1 MKKLSA
7 MLVAFIL
14 VAATAFTAFAAG
26 INDSEQAVLNELKTS
41 VKMNGSEM
49 VIPSEFVN
57 QAENYFNTIDMTA
70 DESSQI
76 VAVLK
81 KGESFLENS
90 GASNIADLTFAQKQ
104 TLLSYGKEVVGV
116 LDMTMSYDTSSK
128 KLTIYGKDGK
138 VAFSAVPTLTKA
150 GSVQDNSVIKT
161 TGAGL
166 APFDCWLVLRGM
178 KTLGIRMERSQE
190 NAEQIAA
197 WLQQQKAV
205 TRVIYPGLPDHPG
218 HEIMK
223 KQARGFGA
231 MLTIQL
237 ESKEFALAIL
247 EKVRMIRFAE
257 SLGGVETLVT
267 YPTTQTH
274 ADVPKEIRERNGIT
288 ESTLR
293 FSVGIENIEDLIG
306 ELEKVFAEI
315 EEEKNDGKKS

>member
-76 VAVLK
+76 VAILK

-138 VAFSAVPTLTKA
+138 VAFAFSAVPTLTKA

-161 TGAGL
+161 TGAEADFSGVIAVSAVAFVMVAGGAFYL
-166 APFDCWLVLRGM
+166 A
-178 KTLGIRMERSQE
+178 KSKKER
-190 NAEQIAA
+190 A
-197 WLQQQKAV
+197 
-205 TRVIYPGLPDHPG
+205 
-218 HEIMK
+218 
-223 KQARGFGA
+223 
-231 MLTIQL
+231 
-237 ESKEFALAIL
+237 
-247 EKVRMIRFAE
+247 
-257 SLGGVETLVT
+257 
-267 YPTTQTH
+267 
-274 ADVPKEIRERNGIT
+274 
-288 ESTLR
+288 
-293 FSVGIENIEDLIG
+293 
-306 ELEKVFAEI
+306 
-315 EEEKNDGKKS
+315 

>member
-76 VAVLK
+76 VAILK

-90 GASNIADLTFAQKQ
+90 GASNIGASNIADLTFAQKQ

-161 TGAGL
+161 TGAEADFSGIIAVSAVAFVMVAGGAFYL
-166 APFDCWLVLRGM
+166 A
-178 KTLGIRMERSQE
+178 KSKKER
-190 NAEQIAA
+190 A
-197 WLQQQKAV
+197 
-205 TRVIYPGLPDHPG
+205 
-218 HEIMK
+218 
-223 KQARGFGA
+223 
-231 MLTIQL
+231 
-237 ESKEFALAIL
+237 
-247 EKVRMIRFAE
+247 
-257 SLGGVETLVT
+257 
-267 YPTTQTH
+267 
-274 ADVPKEIRERNGIT
+274 
-288 ESTLR
+288 
-293 FSVGIENIEDLIG
+293 
-306 ELEKVFAEI
+306 
-315 EEEKNDGKKS
+315 

>member
-138 VAFSAVPTLTKA
+138 VAFSAVPTPLTKA

-161 TGAGL
+161 TGAEADFSGIIAVSAVAFVMVAGGAFYL
-166 APFDCWLVLRGM
+166 A
-178 KTLGIRMERSQE
+178 KSKKER
-190 NAEQIAA
+190 A
-197 WLQQQKAV
+197 
-205 TRVIYPGLPDHPG
+205 
-218 HEIMK
+218 
-223 KQARGFGA
+223 
-231 MLTIQL
+231 
-237 ESKEFALAIL
+237 
-247 EKVRMIRFAE
+247 
-257 SLGGVETLVT
+257 
-267 YPTTQTH
+267 
-274 ADVPKEIRERNGIT
+274 
-288 ESTLR
+288 
-293 FSVGIENIEDLIG
+293 
-306 ELEKVFAEI
+306 
-315 EEEKNDGKKS
+315 

>member
-76 VAVLK
+76 VAILK

-116 LDMTMSYDTSSK
+116 LDMTMSYDTSSR

-138 VAFSAVPTLTKA
+138 VAFSAAVPTLTKA

-161 TGAGL
+161 TGAEADFSGIIAVSAVAFVMVAGGAFYL
-166 APFDCWLVLRGM
+166 A
-178 KTLGIRMERSQE
+178 KSKKER
-190 NAEQIAA
+190 A
-197 WLQQQKAV
+197 
-205 TRVIYPGLPDHPG
+205 
-218 HEIMK
+218 
-223 KQARGFGA
+223 
-231 MLTIQL
+231 
-237 ESKEFALAIL
+237 
-247 EKVRMIRFAE
+247 
-257 SLGGVETLVT
+257 
-267 YPTTQTH
+267 
-274 ADVPKEIRERNGIT
+274 
-288 ESTLR
+288 
-293 FSVGIENIEDLIG
+293 
-306 ELEKVFAEI
+306 
-315 EEEKNDGKKS
+315 

>member
-138 VAFSAVPTLTKA
+138 VAFSAVPTLPTLTKA

-161 TGAGL
+161 TGAEADFSGVIAVSAVAFVMVAGGAFYL
-166 APFDCWLVLRGM
+166 A
-178 KTLGIRMERSQE
+178 KSKKER
-190 NAEQIAA
+190 A
-197 WLQQQKAV
+197 
-205 TRVIYPGLPDHPG
+205 
-218 HEIMK
+218 
-223 KQARGFGA
+223 
-231 MLTIQL
+231 
-237 ESKEFALAIL
+237 
-247 EKVRMIRFAE
+247 
-257 SLGGVETLVT
+257 
-267 YPTTQTH
+267 
-274 ADVPKEIRERNGIT
+274 
-288 ESTLR
+288 
-293 FSVGIENIEDLIG
+293 
-306 ELEKVFAEI
+306 
-315 EEEKNDGKKS
+315 

>member
-138 VAFSAVPTLTKA
+138 VAFSFSAVPTLTKA

-161 TGAGL
+161 TGAEADFSGIIAVSAVAFVMVAGGAFYL
-166 APFDCWLVLRGM
+166 A
-178 KTLGIRMERSQE
+178 KSKKER
-190 NAEQIAA
+190 A
-197 WLQQQKAV
+197 
-205 TRVIYPGLPDHPG
+205 
-218 HEIMK
+218 
-223 KQARGFGA
+223 
-231 MLTIQL
+231 
-237 ESKEFALAIL
+237 
-247 EKVRMIRFAE
+247 
-257 SLGGVETLVT
+257 
-267 YPTTQTH
+267 
-274 ADVPKEIRERNGIT
+274 
-288 ESTLR
+288 
-293 FSVGIENIEDLIG
+293 
-306 ELEKVFAEI
+306 
-315 EEEKNDGKKS
+315 

>member
-116 LDMTMSYDTSSK
+116 LDMTMSSSK

-161 TGAGL
+161 TGAEADFSGIIAVSAVAFVMVAGGAFYL
-166 APFDCWLVLRGM
+166 A
-178 KTLGIRMERSQE
+178 KSKKER
-190 NAEQIAA
+190 A
-197 WLQQQKAV
+197 
-205 TRVIYPGLPDHPG
+205 
-218 HEIMK
+218 
-223 KQARGFGA
+223 
-231 MLTIQL
+231 
-237 ESKEFALAIL
+237 
-247 EKVRMIRFAE
+247 
-257 SLGGVETLVT
+257 
-267 YPTTQTH
+267 
-274 ADVPKEIRERNGIT
+274 
-288 ESTLR
+288 
-293 FSVGIENIEDLIG
+293 
-306 ELEKVFAEI
+306 
-315 EEEKNDGKKS
+315 

>member
-76 VAVLK
+76 VAILK

-116 LDMTMSYDTSSK
+116 LGTAKTARLHSQLFLHLQRQAAFRITVLSRQQAQRLTS
-128 KLTIYGKDGK
+128 
-138 VAFSAVPTLTKA
+138 
-150 GSVQDNSVIKT
+150 
-161 TGAGL
+161 
-166 APFDCWLVLRGM
+166 
-178 KTLGIRMERSQE
+178 
-190 NAEQIAA
+190 AA
-197 WLQQQKAV
+197 L
-205 TRVIYPGLPDHPG
+205 
-218 HEIMK
+218 
-223 KQARGFGA
+223 
-231 MLTIQL
+231 
-237 ESKEFALAIL
+237 
-247 EKVRMIRFAE
+247 
-257 SLGGVETLVT
+257 SLFLLL
-267 YPTTQTH
+267 H
-274 ADVPKEIRERNGIT
+274 
-288 ESTLR
+288 L
-293 FSVGIENIEDLIG
+293 
-306 ELEKVFAEI
+306 
-315 EEEKNDGKKS
+315 

>member
-116 LDMTMSYDTSSK
+116 LGMTMSYDTSSK

-138 VAFSAVPTLTKA
+138 VAFSAVFSAVPTLTKA

-161 TGAGL
+161 TGAEADFSGIIAVSAVAFVMVAGGAFYL
-166 APFDCWLVLRGM
+166 A
-178 KTLGIRMERSQE
+178 KSKKER
-190 NAEQIAA
+190 A
-197 WLQQQKAV
+197 
-205 TRVIYPGLPDHPG
+205 
-218 HEIMK
+218 
-223 KQARGFGA
+223 
-231 MLTIQL
+231 
-237 ESKEFALAIL
+237 
-247 EKVRMIRFAE
+247 
-257 SLGGVETLVT
+257 
-267 YPTTQTH
+267 
-274 ADVPKEIRERNGIT
+274 
-288 ESTLR
+288 
-293 FSVGIENIEDLIG
+293 
-306 ELEKVFAEI
+306 
-315 EEEKNDGKKS
+315 

>member
-138 VAFSAVPTLTKA
+138 VAFSAAVPTLTKA

-161 TGAGL
+161 TGAEADFSGVIAVSAVAFVMVAGGAFYL
-166 APFDCWLVLRGM
+166 A
-178 KTLGIRMERSQE
+178 KSKKER
-190 NAEQIAA
+190 A
-197 WLQQQKAV
+197 
-205 TRVIYPGLPDHPG
+205 
-218 HEIMK
+218 
-223 KQARGFGA
+223 
-231 MLTIQL
+231 
-237 ESKEFALAIL
+237 
-247 EKVRMIRFAE
+247 
-257 SLGGVETLVT
+257 
-267 YPTTQTH
+267 
-274 ADVPKEIRERNGIT
+274 
-288 ESTLR
+288 
-293 FSVGIENIEDLIG
+293 
-306 ELEKVFAEI
+306 
-315 EEEKNDGKKS
+315 

>member
-138 VAFSAVPTLTKA
+138 VAFSAVPTLSTLTKA

-161 TGAGL
+161 TGAEADFSGIIAVSAVAFVMVAGGAFYL
-166 APFDCWLVLRGM
+166 A
-178 KTLGIRMERSQE
+178 KSKKER
-190 NAEQIAA
+190 A
-197 WLQQQKAV
+197 
-205 TRVIYPGLPDHPG
+205 
-218 HEIMK
+218 
-223 KQARGFGA
+223 
-231 MLTIQL
+231 
-237 ESKEFALAIL
+237 
-247 EKVRMIRFAE
+247 
-257 SLGGVETLVT
+257 
-267 YPTTQTH
+267 
-274 ADVPKEIRERNGIT
+274 
-288 ESTLR
+288 
-293 FSVGIENIEDLIG
+293 
-306 ELEKVFAEI
+306 
-315 EEEKNDGKKS
+315 

>member
-138 VAFSAVPTLTKA
+138 VAFSATKA

-161 TGAGL
+161 TGAEADFSGIIAVSAVAFVMVAGGAFYL
-166 APFDCWLVLRGM
+166 A
-178 KTLGIRMERSQE
+178 KSKKER
-190 NAEQIAA
+190 A
-197 WLQQQKAV
+197 
-205 TRVIYPGLPDHPG
+205 
-218 HEIMK
+218 
-223 KQARGFGA
+223 
-231 MLTIQL
+231 
-237 ESKEFALAIL
+237 
-247 EKVRMIRFAE
+247 
-257 SLGGVETLVT
+257 
-267 YPTTQTH
+267 
-274 ADVPKEIRERNGIT
+274 
-288 ESTLR
+288 
-293 FSVGIENIEDLIG
+293 
-306 ELEKVFAEI
+306 
-315 EEEKNDGKKS
+315 

>member
-76 VAVLK
+76 VAILK

-104 TLLSYGKEVVGV
+104 TLLSYGKEVVG
-116 LDMTMSYDTSSK
+116 MTMSYDTSSK

-161 TGAGL
+161 TGAEADFSGIIAVSAVAFVMVAGGAFYL
-166 APFDCWLVLRGM
+166 A
-178 KTLGIRMERSQE
+178 KSKKER
-190 NAEQIAA
+190 A
-197 WLQQQKAV
+197 
-205 TRVIYPGLPDHPG
+205 
-218 HEIMK
+218 
-223 KQARGFGA
+223 
-231 MLTIQL
+231 
-237 ESKEFALAIL
+237 
-247 EKVRMIRFAE
+247 
-257 SLGGVETLVT
+257 
-267 YPTTQTH
+267 
-274 ADVPKEIRERNGIT
+274 
-288 ESTLR
+288 
-293 FSVGIENIEDLIG
+293 
-306 ELEKVFAEI
+306 
-315 EEEKNDGKKS
+315 

>member
-138 VAFSAVPTLTKA
+138 VAFSASAVPTLTKA

-161 TGAGL
+161 TGAEADFSGVIAVSAVAFVMVVGGAFYL
-166 APFDCWLVLRGM
+166 A
-178 KTLGIRMERSQE
+178 KSKKER
-190 NAEQIAA
+190 A
-197 WLQQQKAV
+197 
-205 TRVIYPGLPDHPG
+205 
-218 HEIMK
+218 
-223 KQARGFGA
+223 
-231 MLTIQL
+231 
-237 ESKEFALAIL
+237 
-247 EKVRMIRFAE
+247 
-257 SLGGVETLVT
+257 
-267 YPTTQTH
+267 
-274 ADVPKEIRERNGIT
+274 
-288 ESTLR
+288 
-293 FSVGIENIEDLIG
+293 
-306 ELEKVFAEI
+306 
-315 EEEKNDGKKS
+315 

>member
-76 VAVLK
+76 VAILK

-104 TLLSYGKEVVGV
+104 TLLSYGKKVVGV
-116 LDMTMSYDTSSK
+116 LGMTMSYDTSTK

-138 VAFSAVPTLTKA
+138 VAFSATPTLTKA
-150 GSVQDNSVIKT
+150 GSVIKT
-161 TGAGL
+161 TGAEADFSGIIAVSAVAFVMVAGGAFYL
-166 APFDCWLVLRGM
+166 A
-178 KTLGIRMERSQE
+178 KSKKER
-190 NAEQIAA
+190 A
-197 WLQQQKAV
+197 
-205 TRVIYPGLPDHPG
+205 
-218 HEIMK
+218 
-223 KQARGFGA
+223 
-231 MLTIQL
+231 
-237 ESKEFALAIL
+237 
-247 EKVRMIRFAE
+247 
-257 SLGGVETLVT
+257 
-267 YPTTQTH
+267 
-274 ADVPKEIRERNGIT
+274 
-288 ESTLR
+288 
-293 FSVGIENIEDLIG
+293 
-306 ELEKVFAEI
+306 
-315 EEEKNDGKKS
+315 

>member
-138 VAFSAVPTLTKA
+138 VAFSAAVPTLTKA

-161 TGAGL
+161 TGAEADFSGIIAVSAVAFVMVAGGAFYL
-166 APFDCWLVLRGM
+166 A
-178 KTLGIRMERSQE
+178 KSKKER
-190 NAEQIAA
+190 A
-197 WLQQQKAV
+197 
-205 TRVIYPGLPDHPG
+205 
-218 HEIMK
+218 
-223 KQARGFGA
+223 
-231 MLTIQL
+231 
-237 ESKEFALAIL
+237 
-247 EKVRMIRFAE
+247 
-257 SLGGVETLVT
+257 
-267 YPTTQTH
+267 
-274 ADVPKEIRERNGIT
+274 
-288 ESTLR
+288 
-293 FSVGIENIEDLIG
+293 
-306 ELEKVFAEI
+306 
-315 EEEKNDGKKS
+315 

>member
-104 TLLSYGKEVVGV
+104 TL
-116 LDMTMSYDTSSK
+116 
-128 KLTIYGKDGK
+128 
-138 VAFSAVPTLTKA
+138 PKA

-161 TGAGL
+161 TGAEADFSGIIAVSAVAFVMVAGGAFYL
-166 APFDCWLVLRGM
+166 A
-178 KTLGIRMERSQE
+178 KSKKER
-190 NAEQIAA
+190 A
-197 WLQQQKAV
+197 
-205 TRVIYPGLPDHPG
+205 
-218 HEIMK
+218 
-223 KQARGFGA
+223 
-231 MLTIQL
+231 
-237 ESKEFALAIL
+237 
-247 EKVRMIRFAE
+247 
-257 SLGGVETLVT
+257 
-267 YPTTQTH
+267 
-274 ADVPKEIRERNGIT
+274 
-288 ESTLR
+288 
-293 FSVGIENIEDLIG
+293 
-306 ELEKVFAEI
+306 
-315 EEEKNDGKKS
+315 

>member
-138 VAFSAVPTLTKA
+138 VAFSAVPTTLTKA

-161 TGAGL
+161 TGAEADFSGIIAVSAVAFVMVAGGAFYL
-166 APFDCWLVLRGM
+166 A
-178 KTLGIRMERSQE
+178 KSKKER
-190 NAEQIAA
+190 A
-197 WLQQQKAV
+197 
-205 TRVIYPGLPDHPG
+205 
-218 HEIMK
+218 
-223 KQARGFGA
+223 
-231 MLTIQL
+231 
-237 ESKEFALAIL
+237 
-247 EKVRMIRFAE
+247 
-257 SLGGVETLVT
+257 
-267 YPTTQTH
+267 
-274 ADVPKEIRERNGIT
+274 
-288 ESTLR
+288 
-293 FSVGIENIEDLIG
+293 
-306 ELEKVFAEI
+306 
-315 EEEKNDGKKS
+315 

>member
-57 QAENYFNTIDMTA
+57 QAENYFNTI
-70 DESSQI
+70 
-76 VAVLK
+76 VAILK

-116 LDMTMSYDTSSK
+116 LGMTMSYDTSTK

-138 VAFSAVPTLTKA
+138 VAFSATPTLTKA

-161 TGAGL
+161 TGAE
-166 APFDCWLVLRGM
+166 ADFS
-178 KTLGIRMERSQE
+178 GI
-190 NAEQIAA
+190 IAVS
-197 WLQQQKAV
+197 AV
-205 TRVIYPGLPDHPG
+205 AFPR
-218 HEIMK
+218 
-223 KQARGFGA
+223 
-231 MLTIQL
+231 
-237 ESKEFALAIL
+237 
-247 EKVRMIRFAE
+247 
-257 SLGGVETLVT
+257 
-267 YPTTQTH
+267 
-274 ADVPKEIRERNGIT
+274 
-288 ESTLR
+288 
-293 FSVGIENIEDLIG
+293 
-306 ELEKVFAEI
+306 
-315 EEEKNDGKKS
+315 

>member
-104 TLLSYGKEVVGV
+104 TL
-116 LDMTMSYDTSSK
+116 
-128 KLTIYGKDGK
+128 
-138 VAFSAVPTLTKA
+138 TKA

-161 TGAGL
+161 TGAEADFSGIIAVSAVAFVMVAGGAFYL
-166 APFDCWLVLRGM
+166 A
-178 KTLGIRMERSQE
+178 KSKKER
-190 NAEQIAA
+190 A
-197 WLQQQKAV
+197 
-205 TRVIYPGLPDHPG
+205 
-218 HEIMK
+218 
-223 KQARGFGA
+223 
-231 MLTIQL
+231 
-237 ESKEFALAIL
+237 
-247 EKVRMIRFAE
+247 
-257 SLGGVETLVT
+257 
-267 YPTTQTH
+267 
-274 ADVPKEIRERNGIT
+274 
-288 ESTLR
+288 
-293 FSVGIENIEDLIG
+293 
-306 ELEKVFAEI
+306 
-315 EEEKNDGKKS
+315 

>member
-116 LDMTMSYDTSSK
+116 LGMTMSYDTSSK

-138 VAFSAVPTLTKA
+138 VAFSFSAVPTLTKA

-161 TGAGL
+161 TGAEADFSGIIAVSAVAFVMVAGGAFYL
-166 APFDCWLVLRGM
+166 A
-178 KTLGIRMERSQE
+178 KSKKER
-190 NAEQIAA
+190 A
-197 WLQQQKAV
+197 
-205 TRVIYPGLPDHPG
+205 
-218 HEIMK
+218 
-223 KQARGFGA
+223 
-231 MLTIQL
+231 
-237 ESKEFALAIL
+237 
-247 EKVRMIRFAE
+247 
-257 SLGGVETLVT
+257 
-267 YPTTQTH
+267 
-274 ADVPKEIRERNGIT
+274 
-288 ESTLR
+288 
-293 FSVGIENIEDLIG
+293 
-306 ELEKVFAEI
+306 
-315 EEEKNDGKKS
+315 

>member
-76 VAVLK
+76 VAILK

-138 VAFSAVPTLTKA
+138 V
-150 GSVQDNSVIKT
+150 G
-161 TGAGL
+161 
-166 APFDCWLVLRGM
+166 DC
-178 KTLGIRMERSQE
+178 
-190 NAEQIAA
+190 
-197 WLQQQKAV
+197 
-205 TRVIYPGLPDHPG
+205 
-218 HEIMK
+218 K
-223 KQARGFGA
+223 KYG
-231 MLTIQL
+231 
-237 ESKEFALAIL
+237 
-247 EKVRMIRFAE
+247 RFAE
-257 SLGGVETLVT
+257 
-267 YPTTQTH
+267 
-274 ADVPKEIRERNGIT
+274 N
-288 ESTLR
+288 
-293 FSVGIENIEDLIG
+293 
-306 ELEKVFAEI
+306 
-315 EEEKNDGKKS
+315 KKSCKRRKKNKCGKTCQRSRQGNRRLMLVAKLRCLQPYSVLAYGDRTRAAA

>member
-41 VKMNGSEM
+41 ETSVKMNGSEM

-76 VAVLK
+76 VAILK

-161 TGAGL
+161 TGAEADFSGIIAVSAVAFVMVAGGAFYL
-166 APFDCWLVLRGM
+166 A
-178 KTLGIRMERSQE
+178 KSKKER
-190 NAEQIAA
+190 A
-197 WLQQQKAV
+197 
-205 TRVIYPGLPDHPG
+205 
-218 HEIMK
+218 
-223 KQARGFGA
+223 
-231 MLTIQL
+231 
-237 ESKEFALAIL
+237 
-247 EKVRMIRFAE
+247 
-257 SLGGVETLVT
+257 
-267 YPTTQTH
+267 
-274 ADVPKEIRERNGIT
+274 
-288 ESTLR
+288 
-293 FSVGIENIEDLIG
+293 
-306 ELEKVFAEI
+306 
-315 EEEKNDGKKS
+315 

>member
-76 VAVLK
+76 VAILK

-116 LDMTMSYDTSSK
+116 LGMTMSYDTSSK

-138 VAFSAVPTLTKA
+138 VAFSSAVPTLTKA

-161 TGAGL
+161 TGAEADFSGIIAVSAVAFVMVAGGAFYL
-166 APFDCWLVLRGM
+166 A
-178 KTLGIRMERSQE
+178 KSKKER
-190 NAEQIAA
+190 A
-197 WLQQQKAV
+197 
-205 TRVIYPGLPDHPG
+205 
-218 HEIMK
+218 
-223 KQARGFGA
+223 
-231 MLTIQL
+231 
-237 ESKEFALAIL
+237 
-247 EKVRMIRFAE
+247 
-257 SLGGVETLVT
+257 
-267 YPTTQTH
+267 
-274 ADVPKEIRERNGIT
+274 
-288 ESTLR
+288 
-293 FSVGIENIEDLIG
+293 
-306 ELEKVFAEI
+306 
-315 EEEKNDGKKS
+315 